1 MTLEHT
7 ETLLRASAPEDAS
20 PVVTREES
28 RAFLRS
34 ALAEHEREMSVVVPA
49 PAAPGVGMLARLRK
63 GAAFHVASTDQSL
76 TALGCTRSVALAG
89 DERFEQAT
97 TFYERERERVVRA
110 HDRCR
115 GVAPILTCGFAF
127 APMAERDVWT
137 SFGDGAVTLPR
148 WAHRRERGRAAL
160 VFSRGPDEPRD
171 PSFALAELD
180 AIWDALEAGGASQAH
195 ARGPSGARASHV
207 DEARWTRSIEDVRAR
222 IGRGDAEKIVVAR
235 RSIVV
240 ADQDFDPIAIAE
252 RLARPFANVFVIR
265 RGSATFVG
273 ATPEHLFEKRRLRVS
288 MDALAGTVSLACDPR
303 GSSLFASEKDRSEHA
318 FVVDAIVER
327 LTGLGAD
334 VSVAAPV
341 IRTIGDIGH
350 LATPI
355 RAALARDV
363 SPFTI
368 AERLHPTPAVGGVP
382 RETALSWIAE
392 NEPDRG
398 WYAGPVGWVDLDG
411 NAELLVALRSALV
424 IGARAI
430 AYAGCG
436 IVDASRPPA
445 EYAETSL
452 KLAPMLR
459 ALGVAT

>member
-1 MTLEHT
+1 MTIEHAAS
-7 ETLLRASAPEDAS
+7 LRAPATEEATREAPSREDA
-20 PVVTREES
+20 

-34 ALAEHEREMSVVVPA
+34 ALASATRETAFVMPA
-49 PAAPGVGMLARLRK
+49 PPTDGLGMLARLRK
-63 GAAFHVASTDQSL
+63 GSAFHVGSSDHSL
-76 TALGCTRSVALAG
+76 TALGSARSLVLSG

-97 TFYERERERVVRA
+97 SFYERARELRVHAHERCA
-110 HDRCR
+110 
-115 GVAPILTCGFAF
+115 GIAPLLTTGFAF
-127 APMAERDVWT
+127 APMAQRDVWT
-137 SFGDGAVTLPR
+137 GFGDGVVALPR
-148 WAHRRERGRAAL
+148 WTHRTERGRASL
-160 VFSRGPDEPRD
+160 VFVPAADEPRD
-171 PSFALAELD
+171 PSFPLAELD
-180 AIWDALEAGGASQAH
+180 AIWDAIEAGTNKETVST
-195 ARGPSGARASHV
+195 GARATHV
-207 DEARWTRSIEDVRAR
+207 DETRWTRSIEDVRAR
-222 IGRGDAEKIVVAR
+222 ILSGEAHKIVVAR

-240 ADQDFDPIAIAE
+240 ADRDFDPVAIAE

-265 RGSATFVG
+265 RGNATFVG
-273 ATPEHLFEKRRLRVS
+273 ATPEHLFQKRRLRVS
-288 MDALAGTVSLACDPR
+288 MDALAGTVSLARDPR

-327 LTGLGAD
+327 LAGLGAE

-355 RAALARDV
+355 RGSLARDV
-363 SPFTI
+363 SPFAI
-368 AERLHPTPAVGGVP
+368 AARLHPTPAVGGVP
-382 RETALSWIAE
+382 RETALEWIAH

-424 IGARAI
+424 MGARAI

-436 IVDASRPPA
+436 IVGASRPHA

-452 KLAPMLR
+452 KLAPMLA
-459 ALGVAT
+459 ALGVVA